1 MTKELHLYTSLLK
14 FRCTRNY
21 ELCTSVR
28 ATVIYK
34 KELQR
39 TITLSNEAI
48 NTTRECI
55 LCLINRDDY
64 GDEGKRVTIH
74 KSKCIG
80 GYYLRNPHPR
90 SDQHPQSDT
99 PNLLAP

>member
-14 FRCTRNY
+14 FGCTRSY
-21 ELCTSVR
+21 KLCSPVR
-28 ATVIYK
+28 TTVIYK

-48 NTTRECI
+48 DTTRECS

-64 GDEGKRVTIH
+64 GDEGEGIAIHRSKRVGVFCLQNSILG
-74 KSKCIG
+74 CG
-80 GYYLRNPHPR
+80 LHP
-90 SDQHPQSDT
+90 
-99 PNLLAP
+99 